1 MKVAVIGGGITGLCI
16 ALESAKR
23 GANVTV
29 FERNKIMMGTS
40 NSSTKLL
47 HGGLRY
53 LENLEFRLVR
63 EALIERDW
71 WIKNVPSLAK
81 PIEIQLPIYRGLSR
95 SSFKYKIGLW
105 FYDKLAGNKNI
116 KNSRSALARPGEY

>member
-1 MKVAVIGGGITGLCI
+1 MNLAIIGGGITGLSI

-63 EALIERDW
+63 EALIERAW

-81 PIEIQLPIYRGLSR
+81 PIEIQLPIYRDLSR
-95 SSFKYKIGLW
+95 SSFKYKLGLW
-105 FYDKLAGNKNI
+105 LYDKLAGNKNNEI
-116 KNSRSALARPGEY
+116 VGGV